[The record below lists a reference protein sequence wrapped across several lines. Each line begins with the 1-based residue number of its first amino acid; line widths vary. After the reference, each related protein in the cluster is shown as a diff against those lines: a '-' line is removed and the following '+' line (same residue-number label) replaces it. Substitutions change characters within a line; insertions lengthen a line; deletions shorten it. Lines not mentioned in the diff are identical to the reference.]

1 MASGRARTPSALY
14 HNWQQSRIG
23 YEPNHERANQPRLHP
38 VIAADAAGNQVRSS
52 DLLAMNDPAPSAS
65 WKSPSRV
72 RMGIALAVALLSDGL
87 SFVLSATI
95 IAEPLIIGIDLV
107 TGILIWWVLG
117 RPMLLFA
124 VFVAEAIPGIGMIP
138 LWTLVVAILITTGRL
153 PSKMGGRMSNS
164 TGPNQPPSTSAPEA
178 PNNQQL

>member
-1 MASGRARTPSALY
+1 MASARARTAGALY
-14 HNWQQSRIG
+14 HNWQQASIY
-23 YEPNHERANQPRLHP
+23 YEHNRERANQPRLHP
-38 VIAADAAGNQVRSS
+38 VIAADAAGNQVPSS
-52 DLLAMNDPAPSAS
+52 DLLAMNDPVPSTS
-65 WKSPSRV
+65 WQSPSRV
-72 RMGIALAVALLSDGL
+72 RMGIALAIALLSDGL
-87 SFVLSATI
+87 SFVLSATV

-107 TGILIWWVLG
+107 TGILIWWALG

-153 PSKMGGRMSNS
+153 PSKMGGRMSYS
-164 TGPNQPPSTSAPEA
+164 TGPNQPPSISAPEA